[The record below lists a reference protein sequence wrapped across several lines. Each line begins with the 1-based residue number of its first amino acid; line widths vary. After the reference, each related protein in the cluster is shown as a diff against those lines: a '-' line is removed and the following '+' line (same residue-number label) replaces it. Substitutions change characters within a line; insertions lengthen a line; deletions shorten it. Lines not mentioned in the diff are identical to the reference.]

1 MKSPFSFENI
11 SLKNRISLVF
21 AVSTFLLLMC
31 TIIISYQSMSNILT
45 NKLHDSFS
53 SNLRQIRLSIED
65 TIDDLNYVAQQIAF
79 SENIGY
85 KLENYLRYP
94 PSYDRVK
101 VYEDIKNEINV
112 ITFSNPGIGLSLLYN
127 KQQDHYLFYNYGVK
141 PDFSLS
147 HDPLLAEGYN
157 MHTYGPHISMEKYK
171 DNHVLSTSRKLDVNF
186 SDQIYIYLE
195 SNLDFTNDLLEIG
208 SVMNNANYMM
218 LDENQNIIYSENDS
232 FPRNSTFPSNSKGYG
247 KQNGFYWFEESTKKG
262 WSIVALIP
270 IAEYNQEMNQ
280 WAILMLYIAILF
292 VLISLLVSWLLWKT
306 LYKPM
311 NQFRHEIKLMGD
323 NNFHSE
329 VVNTKIPE
337 FVDLID
343 HFRDMRGQIVE
354 LIHEIEKKE
363 RMRADLEVEKLKHQ
377 INPHFLMNTLDTAKW
392 LAISGDKQELT
403 SLLTSLNK
411 LLHYNMGKLGIL
423 STLEDELESM
433 QQYLVLQQIRYD
445 FEFETFLFVKEEVLQ
460 APLPR
465 FILQPI
471 VENALYHG
479 LVDEGTILITVKME
493 ALQLVIDIADNGKGM
508 TSQQVEE
515 LLHKQTFKQT
525 NQGMGIGLNYV
536 KRVLARTYGLDA
548 KIEIVSHIGK
558 GTVVTLRIPYL
569 KGEKA

>member
-1 MKSPFSFENI
+1 MKSPFSFDNI

-21 AVSTFLLLMC
+21 AISTFLLLMC
-31 TIIISYQSMSNILT
+31 TIIISYQAMSNILT
-45 NKLHDSFS
+45 NKLHDTFS

-65 TIDDLNYVAQQIAF
+65 TVDDLNYVAQQIAF

-85 KLENYLRYP
+85 KLENYLQYP
-94 PSYDRVK
+94 PSFDRVK
-101 VYEDIKNEINV
+101 MYEDIKNEINV

-141 PDFSLS
+141 QEFSLS

-171 DNHVLSTSRKLDVNF
+171 DNYVLSTSRQLDVRF

-195 SNLDFTNDLLEIG
+195 SNLDFTNDLLEVG

-218 LDENQNIIYSENDS
+218 LDENHNIIYSENAT
-232 FPRNSTFPSNSKGYG
+232 FPRNSTFPSNKQGFG

-311 NQFRHEIKLMGD
+311 NEFRHEIKLMGD

-343 HFRDMRGQIVE
+343 HFRDMRGQIVA

-423 STLEDELESM
+423 STLQDELESM

-445 FEFETFLFVKEEVLQ
+445 FEFETSLFVKEEVLQ

-479 LVDEGTILITVKME
+479 LVDEGTISITVKLE
-493 ALQLVIDIADNGKGM
+493 RLQLVIDIADDGKGM
-508 TSQQVEE
+508 TPQQVEE
-515 LLHKQTFKQT
+515 LLHKQTIKQT

-536 KRVLARTYGLDA
+536 KRVLERTYGADA
-548 KIEIVSHIGK
+548 RMEIASLVGK
-558 GTVVTLRIPYL
+558 GTVVTLRIPYI